1 MKNINKTKIHHN
13 GVICS
18 IDGRKARVKIERT
31 SACSTCEA
39 EKGCR
44 RHGGKTMIVE
54 VTDMDVLHHKVG
66 DVVCVEMSTDMGH
79 RAVLLG
85 FGLPLILFVAL
96 LLTLHFVG
104 FDDEQAALYA
114 LGVLVLYYL
123 IIYILRG
130 MVDRHFRVNLV
141 K

>member
-1 MKNINKTKIHHN
+1 M
-13 GVICS
+13 
-18 IDGRKARVKIERT
+18 
-31 SACSTCEA
+31 
-39 EKGCR
+39 
-44 RHGGKTMIVE
+44 VE
-54 VTDMDVLHHKVG
+54 VTDTDVLNHKVG
-66 DVVCVEMSTDMGH
+66 DVVCVEMSVDMGH

-96 LLTLHFVG
+96 LLTLHFAG
-104 FDDEQAALYA
+104 YGDEQSALYA
-114 LGVLVLYYL
+114 LGALVLYYL